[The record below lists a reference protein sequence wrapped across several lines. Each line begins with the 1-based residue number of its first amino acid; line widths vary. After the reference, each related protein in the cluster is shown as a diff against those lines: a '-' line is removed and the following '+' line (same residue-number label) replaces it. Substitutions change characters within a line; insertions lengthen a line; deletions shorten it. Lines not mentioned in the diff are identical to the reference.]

1 VLNRKR
7 RAASQ
12 DEPLGALEYHRRYAN
27 EELIKYMPYRSGLD
41 VLSSGCGQG
50 VLLDQLDGRT
60 GSAWGV
66 DWPLPASECLAPKQ
80 ISVARGERL
89 PFPTGSFDVA
99 FGQEALAGHA
109 WPSLILS
116 ELGRVLR
123 PGGWLVLWES
133 RARLHSDAADI
144 ALAMRGAGLV
154 LRAQE
159 PFDLLAYPA
168 AVLISRLPALTY
180 TYAAQATIKA
190 MFALDGLLFGS
201 RALCD
206 KSWHLIIAAQ
216 KGDLTDG

>member
-1 VLNRKR
+1 MLIWKR

-12 DEPLGALEYHRRYAN
+12 EEPLGALAYHRRWAN

-41 VLSSGCGQG
+41 VLSCGCGQG

-60 GSAWGV
+60 GDAWGV
-66 DWPLPASECLAPKQ
+66 DWPLPAGECLAPTR
-80 ISVARGERL
+80 ISVARDGRL
-89 PFPTGSFDVA
+89 PFATDSFDVV
-99 FGQEALAGHA
+99 FGQHALAGET
-109 WPSLILS
+109 WPSPVLA

-144 ALAMRGAGLV
+144 ALAMREAGLCI
-154 LRAQE
+154 RAQE

-168 AVLISRLPALTY
+168 AVLIGKLPGLAY
-180 TYAAQATIKA
+180 TYAAQGAVKA
-190 MFALDGLLFGS
+190 MIAIDGLLFRS
-201 RALCD
+201 PALRV

-216 KGDLTDG
+216 KRGLADG